1 MSKTQIKLPK
11 INGTNRRIEIAE
23 KLEKNGHYNFSS
35 KVKCVVDDGLVFV
48 VIDDNEY
55 YMTWDAFTHLFLA
68 GNEVWRRS
76 ATKKL
81 AKRL

>member
-11 INGTNRRIEIAE
+11 INDTNRRIEIAG
-23 KLEKNGHYNFSS
+23 KLEKNGHYSFSS
-35 KVKCVVDDGLVFV
+35 KVKCVVDDGLVSV
-48 VIDDNEY
+48 VINNDEY
-55 YMTWDAFTHLFLA
+55 YMTWDTFTHLFLA
-68 GNEVWRRS
+68 GNEVWRIS